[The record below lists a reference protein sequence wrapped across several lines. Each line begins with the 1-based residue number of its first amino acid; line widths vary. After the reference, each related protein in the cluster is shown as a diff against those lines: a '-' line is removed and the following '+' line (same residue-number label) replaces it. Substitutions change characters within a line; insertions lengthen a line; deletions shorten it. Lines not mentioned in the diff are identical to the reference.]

1 MIIASRFK
9 RQEAQPMSVRRAIA
23 AYRTEGLNCAQSVLR
38 AFQQER
44 DIPEETVQA
53 ARRLGGGR
61 ALEGRCGA
69 LHAACELA
77 GDEAARDRLRKA
89 FAAKAMSE
97 RCREIRKSNAFSCE
111 QCIELAAG
119 LLDSASG
126 EFTTPR

>member
-1 MIIASRFK
+1 MPV
-9 RQEAQPMSVRRAIA
+9 QRAIA

-53 ARRLGGGR
+53 ARRFGGGR

-77 GDEAARDRLRKA
+77 GDDATRDRLRNE
-89 FAAKAMSE
+89 FAARASSE
-97 RCREIRKSNAFSCE
+97 RCREIRKANAFSCE

-119 LLDSASG
+119 LLDSA
-126 EFTTPR
+126 FAKVTTPR